1 MRERWLNAARR
12 FDRRAFLAVPL
23 AAAYAQDVTFT
34 TGVRVVNVLASV
46 RDKKGAIIADLTKDD
61 FVLAEQGKPQTI
73 QYFSRQGD
81 LPLTIGLLV
90 DTSMSQEHVLV
101 AERTASLRFVDQVL
115 RVDKDRVFVLQFDSR
130 VVIKQ
135 TLTNSYTKL
144 EAALAEVDTPTRGE
158 LRRGIGGG
166 TVLFDAVDTGARFLL
181 KDVPGRKALILLT
194 DGVDYGSN
202 SSLAEAVE
210 AAQKQDTIIYSILF
224 ADRNGDAGR
233 GALVRLS
240 HETGGAFYQ
249 VSKRLSIEQI
259 YALIQ
264 NELRSQYNL
273 GYVSNI
279 PVQMSEFRKIQ
290 LTTRQKELIV
300 QARDRYWARP

>member
-1 MRERWLNAARR
+1 MQLPIT
-12 FDRRAFLAVPL
+12 RRALIAAPF
-23 AAAYAQDVTFT
+23 AAYAQEVTFT

-61 FVLAEQGKPQTI
+61 FLLSEQGRPQNI

-81 LPLTIGLLV
+81 LPLTLGLLV

-101 AERTASLRFVDQVL
+101 AERSASLRFIDQVL
-115 RVDKDRVFVLQFDSR
+115 RVDKDKVFVVQFDSR
-130 VVIKQ
+130 VLIQQ
-135 TLTNSYTKL
+135 TLTNSYIKL
-144 EAALAEVDTPTRGE
+144 EEALTQVDTPSRSE

-166 TVLFDAVDTGARFLL
+166 GTMLYDAVDTAARILL
-181 KDVPGRKALILLT
+181 KDQTGRKALILLT

-202 SSLAEAVE
+202 STLAEAVD

-224 ADRNGDAGR
+224 ADRNGDSGR
-233 GALVRLS
+233 GALVKLAR
-240 HETGGAFYQ
+240 ETGGAFYE
-249 VSKRLSIEQI
+249 VSKKLPIDHI
-259 YALIQ
+259 YTLIQ

-279 PVQMSEFRKIQ
+279 PVEISEFRKIQ
-290 LTTRQKELIV
+290 LTTRRKELVV
-300 QARDRYWARP
+300 QARDRYWARR